1 MRTSGSPKTAPA
13 CQNKNAPETR
23 RLPGALMLHS
33 GRCYFAHRQLGR
45 LPRVK
50 KAKRARKLK
59 ARSRPGL
66 DATLTLP
73 VASALRR
80 DGYCSLHARSGRH
93 SLAPSE
99 CHAKS
104 GPPARA
110 AHRRSSFRG
119 PKSAVRR
126 GARSALPDRL
136 APRQTAR
143 RREPHPGPPQRCFWR
158 AHFTLSRSLGSACAG
173 VAPATSPLRT

>member
-99 CHAKS
+99 CHANS
-104 GPPARA
+104 GRLVRA
-110 AHRRSSFRG
+110 AHRRSFFSRYR
-119 PKSAVRR
+119 KRNQTHAVVEPTTCTHA
-126 GARSALPDRL
+126 ARWWDANV
-136 APRQTAR
+136 TN
-143 RREPHPGPPQRCFWR
+143 E
-158 AHFTLSRSLGSACAG
+158 G
-173 VAPATSPLRT
+173 VAAMTSEKPS